1 MIAPISDP
9 IKFDSLRNAELWLKL
24 NGFTKVSGMWI
35 GKSRTVQVTPLLND
49 RVSIQIGVPA

>member
-1 MIAPISDP
+1 MIAPIAEP

-24 NGFTKVSGMWI
+24 KGFTKVRGMWI
-35 GKSRTVQVTPLLND
+35 GKSHAVLVTPLLND